1 MVRILVIGDL
11 HGRKPIIKFKDFDC
25 IVQVGDVCDD
35 REFRPYLNKLF
46 NLLKQGKEVPG
57 IDEFII
63 SQIGKKNF
71 IKIIN
76 ASISKGHGILQY
88 LNSFEKPV
96 FFVPGNWDESY
107 GKTRIKDMDKRVYN
121 YMKAFNDFYLYGK
134 ANKKLMKGLD
144 NVHDCHFHN
153 YSFKSVNFI
162 GYGLSSGPELLEN
175 RKRSI
180 ELTNSEIKIMKKEIN
195 KLYLKLKIE
204 YNKLN
209 KKYPL
214 FFISHNVPFKTKLDV
229 VKNKNSYAHKMHLG
243 SSIARKF
250 CLDYKPLICVG
261 GHIHEGVGKD
271 KLGKTLVINPGFGKN
286 AQVLIDIDEKNGRIR
301 KVEFYK
307 P

>member
-1 MVRILVIGDL
+1 MKVLVIGDL
-11 HGRKPIIKFKDFDC
+11 HGQKPVIKFNDFDC
-25 IVQVGDVCDD
+25 IVQIGDVCDD
-35 REFRPYLNKLF
+35 KGFRPYLNKIFKLM
-46 NLLKQGKEVPG
+46 NQGKEVPG
-57 IDEFII
+57 IDEFMI
-63 SQIGKKNF
+63 SQIGKRNF
-71 IKIIN
+71 IKLIN
-76 ASISKGHGILQY
+76 DSVSKGHDILQY
-88 LNSFEKPV
+88 LNSFGKSV

-107 GKTRIKDMDKRVYN
+107 GKTKIKDMNKTAYN
-121 YMKAFNDFYLYGK
+121 YMKTFNDFYLYGK
-134 ANKKLMKGLD
+134 ANKKLMKGLN
-144 NVHDCHFHN
+144 NVHDCHFKG
-153 YSFKSVNFI
+153 YSFNGINFI

-175 RKRSI
+175 RSKSI
-180 ELTNSEIKIMKKEIN
+180 ELTNSEIKIMKREIN
-195 KLYLKLKIE
+195 KLYLKLKIA

-271 KLGKTLVINPGFGKN
+271 KLGKTLVLNPGYGKN
-286 AQVLIDIDEKNGRIR
+286 AQVLINIDDKNGKIKR
-301 KVEFYK
+301 VSFYK